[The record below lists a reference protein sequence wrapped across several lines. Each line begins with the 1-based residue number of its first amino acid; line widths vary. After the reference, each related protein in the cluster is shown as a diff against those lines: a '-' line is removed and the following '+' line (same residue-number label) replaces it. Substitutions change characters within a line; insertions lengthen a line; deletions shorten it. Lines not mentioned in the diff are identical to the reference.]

1 VLELSERS
9 YRRGVHQALHVAAEI
24 AAKKAAEEGSAE
36 NIATTLYKM
45 SDIAGDLRSNVVRTK
60 NNVLLLGT
68 ILEQLNAS
76 EK

>member
-24 AAKKAAEEGSAE
+24 AA
-36 NIATTLYKM
+36 LHKM
-45 SDIAGDLRSNVVRTK
+45 SDIAKDLRSKAVKDVRT
-60 NNVLLLGT
+60 NNKVFLLHT